1 MADNI
6 QFEDQDSRRPA
17 ACAVC
22 EAMLPDAVDG
32 TLSSAEQQAFDRHVA
47 TCVECSAE
55 VAAAKRG
62 AAWLAML
69 KGNAPEPPAALLE
82 KILAGTTG
90 AATAAPTLA
99 TPPMRSAT
107 PAGKERPQGTPVT
120 AHGWAT
126 RGFGARIAAARMKLA
141 EVFSVDQ
148 ASAIFQPRLAMTAAM
163 AFFSLALT
171 MNLLGVRLRDVRA
184 ENFTPSA
191 LRRTAADAGASVS
204 RTFQNN
210 PMVYRVESRVSE
222 LRSDEAPVGDSNGPS
237 R

>member
-1 MADNI
+1 MADKI
-6 QFEDQDSRRPA
+6 QFEEQDSRKPA

-32 TLSSAEQQAFDRHVA
+32 ALSAAEQQAFDRHVA

-55 VAAAKRG
+55 LAAAKRG

-69 KGNAPEPPAALLE
+69 KGNAPEPPPALLE
-82 KILAGTTG
+82 RILAGTTG
-90 AATAAPTLA
+90 TVVASPLMRDEAAHEWGTQNVAAPA
-99 TPPMRSAT
+99 R
-107 PAGKERPQGTPVT
+107 GGWGT
-120 AHGWAT
+120 
-126 RGFGARIAAARMKLA
+126 RLAAARMKLA
-141 EVFSVDQ
+141 EVFSVDR

-171 MNLLGVRLRDVRA
+171 LNLLGVRLSDVRA
-184 ENFTPSA
+184 ANFTPSA
-191 LRRTAADAGASVS
+191 LRRTVADTGASVS

-222 LRSDEAPVGDSNGPS
+222 LRSDDAPQGPS

>member
-1 MADNI
+1 VADKI
-6 QFEDQDSRRPA
+6 QFEEQDSRKPA

-32 TLSSAEQQAFDRHVA
+32 ALSAAEQQAFDRHVA

-55 VAAAKRG
+55 LSAAKRG

-90 AATAAPTLA
+90 TSQLLRDETAQEWGTQNVAAPA
-99 TPPMRSAT
+99 R
-107 PAGKERPQGTPVT
+107 G
-120 AHGWAT
+120 GW
-126 RGFGARIAAARMKLA
+126 GARLAAARMKLA
-141 EVFSVDQ
+141 EVFSVDR

-171 MNLLGVRLRDVRA
+171 LNLLGVRLGDVRA
-184 ENFTPSA
+184 SNFTPSGI
-191 LRRTAADAGASVS
+191 RRTVADASASVS

-222 LRSDEAPVGDSNGPS
+222 LRSDDAPQGPS
-237 R
+237 H

>member
-1 MADNI
+1 VADNI
-6 QFEDQDSRRPA
+6 QFEDQDSRKPA

-32 TLSSAEQQAFDRHVA
+32 ALSAAEQQAFDRHVA

-55 VAAAKRG
+55 LAAAKRG

-69 KGNAPEPPAALLE
+69 KGNAPEPPPALLE
-82 KILAGTTG
+82 RILAGTTG
-90 AATAAPTLA
+90 TSPLLRDEIAHEWGTQVVAAPS
-99 TPPMRSAT
+99 R
-107 PAGKERPQGTPVT
+107 G
-120 AHGWAT
+120 GW
-126 RGFGARIAAARMKLA
+126 GARLAAARIKLA
-141 EVFSVDQ
+141 EVFSVDR

-163 AFFSLALT
+163 AFFSIALT
-171 MNLLGVRLRDVRA
+171 LNLLGVRLSDVRA
-184 ENFTPSA
+184 ANFTPSA
-191 LRRTAADAGASVS
+191 LRRTVADTGASVS

-222 LRSDEAPVGDSNGPS
+222 LRSDDAPQGPS

>member
-1 MADNI
+1 VADKI
-6 QFEDQDSRRPA
+6 QFEEQDSRKPA

-32 TLSSAEQQAFDRHVA
+32 ALSAAEQQAFDRHVA

-55 VAAAKRG
+55 LAAAKRG

-82 KILAGTTG
+82 RILAETTG
-90 AATAAPTLA
+90 AVASPLMRDETAHEWGTHNVAAPA
-99 TPPMRSAT
+99 R
-107 PAGKERPQGTPVT
+107 G
-120 AHGWAT
+120 GW
-126 RGFGARIAAARMKLA
+126 GARLAAARMKLA
-141 EVFSVDQ
+141 EVFSVDR

-184 ENFTPSA
+184 DNFTPSA

-222 LRSDEAPVGDSNGPS
+222 LRSDDAPVGESNGPS

>member
-1 MADNI
+1 VADKI
-6 QFEDQDSRRPA
+6 QFEEQDSRKPA

-32 TLSSAEQQAFDRHVA
+32 ALSAAEQQAFDRHVA

-55 VAAAKRG
+55 LAAAKRG

-69 KGNAPEPPAALLE
+69 KGNAPEPPPALLE
-82 KILAGTTG
+82 RILAGTTG
-90 AATAAPTLA
+90 TMVASPLMRDEAAHEWGTQNVAAPA
-99 TPPMRSAT
+99 R
-107 PAGKERPQGTPVT
+107 G
-120 AHGWAT
+120 GW
-126 RGFGARIAAARMKLA
+126 GARLAAARMKLA
-141 EVFSVDQ
+141 EVFSVDR

-163 AFFSLALT
+163 AFFSIALT
-171 MNLLGVRLRDVRA
+171 LNLLGVRLSDVRA
-184 ENFTPSA
+184 ANFTPSA
-191 LRRTAADAGASVS
+191 LRRTVADTGASVS

-222 LRSDEAPVGDSNGPS
+222 LRSDDAPQGPS